1 MGTKWVN
8 MRPPHGQVRVS
19 LGTVQGR
26 QSSLPPGNLGGERRN
41 LIRIQRFVMK
51 TPGVT
56 EELRTKIGKSSLT
69 FLPSAVTSQNTWGL
83 GSHMALTELPRRQG
97 GK

>member
-1 MGTKWVN
+1 
-8 MRPPHGQVRVS
+8 
-19 LGTVQGR
+19 
-26 QSSLPPGNLGGERRN
+26 
-41 LIRIQRFVMK
+41 MK